1 MTDDHENHIN
11 GVFKS
16 VCKPKQC
23 NEYYNCD
30 TNANCLINENTQ
42 KYECTCKPGFYGDGY
57 SCTAH
62 FCSSDGDCGYNAH
75 CLPDEQRPGFSKCVC
90 DPGYLN
96 DGTTFS
102 TCVKDG
108 KDRSSHLFCDVSFL
122 SGLMQY

>member
-1 MTDDHENHIN
+1 MRIL
-11 GVFKS
+11 FFI
-16 VCKPKQC
+16 CK
-23 NEYYNCD
+23 
-30 TNANCLINENTQ
+30 
-42 KYECTCKPGFYGDGY
+42 GFYGDGY

-108 KDRSSHLFCDVSFL
+108 NRKEKIIQCIKLLLFFTFF
-122 SGLMQY
+122 